1 MKVSTHTLTIGLRA
15 IEESLALL
23 PPSSPRRTALI
34 VAASEIRFVLEALK
48 VEVRENADG
57 Q

>member
-1 MKVSTHTLTIGLRA
+1 VKVSTHTLTIGLRA

>member
-1 MKVSTHTLTIGLRA
+1 MRVSTHTLAIGLRA

-23 PPSSPRRTALI
+23 PPTSPRRAALI

-48 VEVRENADG
+48 VDVRESNNG
-57 Q
+57 

>member
-1 MKVSTHTLTIGLRA
+1 MRVSTHTLAIGLRA

-23 PPSSPRRTALI
+23 PPTSPRRTALI

-48 VEVRENADG
+48 VDVRESTDG